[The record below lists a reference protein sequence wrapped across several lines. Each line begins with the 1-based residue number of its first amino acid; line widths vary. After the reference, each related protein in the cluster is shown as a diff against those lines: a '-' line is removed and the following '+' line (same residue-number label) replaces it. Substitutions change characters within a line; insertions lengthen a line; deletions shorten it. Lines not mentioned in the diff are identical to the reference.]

1 MQHSEENERM
11 VVQRELD
18 FRKSSGSLYATG
30 RGVAQN
36 WGADRQLATL
46 GQYRQ
51 LLRDLGTRSA
61 RIGNAKNWVTCRR
74 RHGPLTR
81 RMFTS

>member
-18 FRKSSGSLYATG
+18 IRKSSGSLYATG

-36 WGADRQLATL
+36 
-46 GQYRQ
+46 
-51 LLRDLGTRSA
+51 
-61 RIGNAKNWVTCRR
+61 
-74 RHGPLTR
+74 
-81 RMFTS
+81 